1 MRKRA
6 SRRLIVSLGVALV
19 VTATS
24 IASAQTPA
32 ATVSS
37 GGASSGTTASGLFYE
52 QSGSGPALVFVHAF
66 SVDRRMWEPQV
77 MAFEGRF
84 RVIRY
89 DLRGHGR
96 SAAPGA
102 PYAAY
107 EDLREVLDAV
117 HVERATLVGLSA
129 GSEVALNFALAYPG
143 RVERLAL
150 ASPGLGGYTVP
161 PLPWATAVFQAA
173 GRGDAAAAASL
184 WADTPIMAVLRNASG
199 GQRIKAIV
207 AENAR
212 LWTYQRNERP
222 LSPAAIG
229 RLRDI
234 TVPVLVVTGDAD
246 LPHILDIASVIT
258 GGVAG
263 SRRVTIP
270 GVGHMLNVDDAPA
283 FNDALSAFL
292 RR

>member
-1 MRKRA
+1 MMRRA
-6 SRRLIVSLGVALV
+6 LMLLAVALAAPSV
-19 VTATS
+19 G
-24 IASAQTPA
+24 AQTP
-32 ATVSS
+32 S
-37 GGASSGTTASGLFYE
+37 GAVASGTTASGLFYE
-52 QSGSGPALVFVHAF
+52 QSGAGASLVFVHAF

-77 MAFEGRF
+77 AAFEGRY

-96 SAAPGA
+96 SAAPAA

-117 HVERATLVGLSA
+117 KVERATLVGLSA
-129 GSEVALNFALAYPG
+129 GSEVALNFALAYPA
-143 RVERLAL
+143 RVDRLVL
-150 ASPGLGGYTVP
+150 ASPGLGGYKVP

-173 GRGDAAAAASL
+173 GRGDAAAAAAL
-184 WADTPIMAVLRNASG
+184 WGETPIMAVRRNRAAG
-199 GQRIKAIV
+199 ERIKTIV
-207 AENAR
+207 VENSR

-222 LSPAAIG
+222 MSPAAIG
-229 RLRDI
+229 RLRDV

-246 LPHILDIASVIT
+246 LPHILDIARVIA

-263 SRRVTIP
+263 SRHVTLP

-283 FNDALSAFL
+283 FNDALSTYL
-292 RR
+292 RQ